1 MRITQCRL
9 KGRVTEIHLNFLQG
23 IALMQQQRC
32 TGVAQIVK
40 TDFLETVPLDKAA
53 KTIADPLG
61 GEQTAV
67 CQCKDVFIVGVVV
80 AIAPEPAVFLRPL
93 PTLEQQLSNGRHKCE
108 CTSAGFGFQFV
119 CLHDFPLAVDT
130 GFEHFM
136 TNIDRVL
143 LKINILPAQSAYL
156 AAAQSVKRCYANN
169 ILDRGTLEC
178 LKQLVQLACR
188 IGLRF

>member
-67 CQCKDVFIVGVVV
+67 CQCKDESRRCGRSNRPRACGFPPS
-80 AIAPEPAVFLRPL
+80 IADA
-93 PTLEQQLSNGRHKCE
+93 
-108 CTSAGFGFQFV
+108 
-119 CLHDFPLAVDT
+119 
-130 GFEHFM
+130 
-136 TNIDRVL
+136 
-143 LKINILPAQSAYL
+143 
-156 AAAQSVKRCYANN
+156 
-169 ILDRGTLEC
+169 
-178 LKQLVQLACR
+178 
-188 IGLRF
+188 